1 MSGHQK
7 TLGTVEAGEGV
18 TLTLQSIKV
27 TSGPYVKGIFGIK
40 NPGMLTVTA
49 TGFYS
54 FEEEEGVGPQPF
66 ETRFLG
72 SSKLDPGPV
81 LMIFGKREE
90 SVDTPERFGKRFG
103 REWVRRFYL
112 DRTV

>member
-1 MSGHQK
+1 MTVHQK

-27 TSGPYVKGIFGIK
+27 TSGPYVQSIFGIK

-49 TGFYS
+49 VGFYA
-54 FEEEEGVGPQPF
+54 FEAEGVDPQPF

-72 SSKLDPGPV
+72 SPKLDPGPI
-81 LMIFGKREE
+81 LMIFGKQEQP
-90 SVDTPERFGKRFG
+90 VDNPERFGTRFG
-103 REWVRRFYL
+103 REWVRKFYL